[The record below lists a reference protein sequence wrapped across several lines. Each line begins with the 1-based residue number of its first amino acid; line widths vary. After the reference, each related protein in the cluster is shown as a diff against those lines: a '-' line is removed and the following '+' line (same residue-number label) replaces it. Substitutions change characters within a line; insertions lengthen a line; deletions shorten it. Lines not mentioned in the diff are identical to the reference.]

1 MTFLIYIILK
11 FMEVVAMK
19 LEKKI
24 NDKILEGKRQGLL
37 FALLWFYV

>member
-1 MTFLIYIILK
+1 
-11 FMEVVAMK
+11 MEVVAMK

-37 FALLWFYV
+37 FALL

>member
-37 FALLWFYV
+37 FALL